1 MNQQKKV
8 RKLLKRVEILDSSFD
23 TDDNVIPKQRINNKM
38 KYRKNNIIENSSSKD
53 NLDESFKDNL
63 KNHDNTEY
71 SVGGKETIDKDP
83 WLVIFDDDH
92 LHEQL
97 KSWLRQKIYFTV
109 KFQS

>member
-23 TDDNVIPKQRINNKM
+23 TDDNVIPKQRINIKM

-53 NLDESFKDNL
+53 NSDESFKDNL

-92 LHEQL
+92 FCMSI
-97 KSWLRQKIYFTV
+97 KS
-109 KFQS
+109 

>member
-8 RKLLKRVEILDSSFD
+8 RKLLKRVEILESSFD

-53 NLDESFKDNL
+53 NSDESFKDNL

-92 LHEQL
+92 LHEH
-97 KSWLRQKIYFTV
+97 
-109 KFQS
+109 